1 MGKKIDAGQIQY
13 TIGFNLEKKGLNEL
27 KDQLQKLSSLNN
39 IGTIR
44 ELNPNMDIN
53 KARQTFRLLQ
63 ADINNINKA
72 FSNAFNSNAGITNV
86 KKLNEEFKKMDLTRI
101 GRDFS
106 ALGQE
111 GKKAFNQL
119 AATSMTTNLQFKET
133 NSILQKMGET
143 FANTIRWKISSS
155 VINKFT
161 GSISQAYGYVKH
173 LDSSLNDIR
182 IVTGKSAD
190 EMDRFARTANKAAK
204 ALGASTTEY
213 TEAALIYY
221 QQGLSDKEANARAET
236 TLKAANVTG
245 QSGAAVSEELTAVWN
260 GYKVSAEETELA
272 VDKLAAVA
280 ATTAADLEELSVGMS
295 KVASAANNMGID
307 MDQLNA
313 QIATIVSV
321 TRQAPES
328 VGTALKTIYARMS
341 DLKIGGTDE
350 DDLKLGDVSGTLEKV
365 GISIL
370 DTTGEMRDMGDVIE
384 EVASK
389 WDTWTKAQQAAIA
402 QSLAGKRQYNNLV
415 SLFDN
420 WDMYTKALD
429 TSRNSMGTLQKQ
441 QDIYMESTEAHLQ
454 VLQTQYEDLYDSL
467 LDTDT
472 INTLIDALTKV
483 VSLFT
488 MIVDSIG
495 GMKGAFL
502 GLSTVVTK
510 VFNQQISKEIGGI
523 FSKVGNKK
531 YNQLAAE
538 ADINLTKLWGKQ
550 KGLNTEA
557 IDEIVDLK
565 QHTQKY
571 YDVMSD
577 EEKQHYNN
585 LVKQAS
591 ELAVIKEEQEDIAK
605 SYEKRVK
612 ARAEGQEEIKAGRG
626 KTGSKASDDRKLVEK
641 MNLSNTSTINTAAN
655 NRVIDQGIEIAKQ
668 TLKIQEQVREEYEE
682 QISQGLKIAD
692 VKDTQTKKEKQ
703 YTEAIKKMIKANAL
717 NEEQQKRLDKAEKN
731 TQEKRLKYAQEL
743 EEVNK
748 LEEERERAKTRK
760 EAHRAGADENNAQKW
775 GGKWSPEFRDRS
787 LAMADF
793 YEKEEQ
799 RIEQELE
806 QRKKS
811 LGNYKGS
818 VTRALNNEQQAFQEV
833 IDEIEQEGEDL
844 KNTGKKL
851 PDNLDRA
858 RAEYENKAKEAKAE
872 KEFRIRQIVSDVTQV
887 ISSFSAMAFAAQGAK
902 QVVQSFG
909 DGDTLNGIISLG
921 TTILPSVISGFTQIA
936 TGGPLEK
943 ITGSLELIGS
953 LGSVIFESLNYS
965 RNQELELAAEQA
977 EEAAQKQEELIQKEK
992 EEKEA
997 IDKLAFS
1004 YQNIY
1009 DLKNKQGELNED
1021 QKSQLEKLINEYE
1034 DEHLK
1039 LLLLIEDYEGLEKA
1053 IRDKQAAERGEYVEE
1068 NKKGVK
1074 AELGALFASGHDD
1087 GFLETLDFSS
1097 NDAEKIR
1104 AELTGPV
1111 YKALGRGDLDLFNSR
1126 ATDKE
1131 IIDFLT
1137 NPENKDEA
1145 IEALK
1150 VLKNDYSEYKDEFNN
1165 MILYIQQNAQGYNES
1180 LVLEGIDWDKITN
1193 SDEFEKALEEI
1204 SHVKG
1209 ENGKEI
1215 GEEFA
1220 KNIMTGY
1227 SDQMAEFASQGEM
1240 KNEIFDVITPSEE
1253 NLDFYKSLSED
1264 DRLFLYSNKELAADS
1279 KNLKEFFE
1287 IYQTEYNRTQ
1297 NEKNKRAVEDLFEHI
1312 KTTKKGEADFKLN
1325 TKEGKEL
1332 VSNLYSTGDFEE
1344 FTGVSEED
1352 FFKQDF
1358 SQQQQELSEY
1368 YHSLYKEEEDFR
1380 AFQQGKIKEN
1390 LADEEKAIKDKQIKY
1405 NNFITDFKKK
1415 YKDKIP
1421 NIDELLKNDA
1431 FINAD
1436 INSNIYKS
1444 LVPEEAQEVLD
1455 EFKEGLKENG
1465 FELMST
1471 GKQADYFENQL
1482 KSVTAMIENAEDA
1495 IYSFTPELESYN
1507 GVMHDI
1513 NSEIDSLQSSY
1524 QTLQDVVEDYNDDQ
1538 KLTLDN
1544 LQKVLEMDELYLA
1557 TLEFE
1562 NGQLKINE
1570 SSYETMIQAKIK
1582 EAQMTATQTF
1592 MTELL
1597 AIKNGE
1603 AADAGLVFTERQYQE
1618 AEALETMANA
1628 AYKGID
1634 ALMKLTE
1641 VQDAAKVNATA
1652 TENSVK
1658 AYYAKMQ
1665 LISTAAS
1672 QDVSTLL
1679 GKTDKSSKSNKPSHE
1694 KYLEREH
1701 DIYKKINEELNH
1713 IEKTLTK
1720 IDTIESHSWGV
1731 SYLDAL
1737 QEQNKLL
1744 DKQLEKLEEK
1754 KALQVGDL
1762 STRKKQLEDLG
1773 INFAEGGA
1781 VMTNSEDILD
1791 ALYES
1796 YNKNYVDKFN
1806 AMSKDEQENFKL
1818 EKEQEED
1825 RIKKI
1830 EKAVEEYEKLYGEYE
1845 DIQKQIQ
1852 DLYYKQIEKDVEEFN
1867 FEINLELELS
1877 DARKEWKDFWHDV
1890 IKDVKSDDFVGQ
1902 IAKSFSKL
1910 GELIGVGGSSTNNIA
1925 MLTQHV
1931 KDAVGEMNTQI
1942 ATKGLDGLFGT
1953 DTKLSEETLTNY
1965 RDKLMSALKE
1975 AKEEVDNISD
1985 NYLSMLESAQDMID
1999 KQVEG
2004 WDHIGDQIS
2013 HDVELIKLISGDKAY
2028 DALEKQYE
2036 LQHKNNLET
2045 IEAQRI
2051 GRDYWKQRM
2060 EYFQEMID
2068 TAEEGSKE
2076 QETYQEGLKTSTEKF
2091 IEANERFNE
2100 SVEKSIKDV
2109 QTLRENEVNA
2119 IMDSLDKAMS
2129 GGIGMDLMKKEWQL
2143 MNDYAD
2149 NYFDNIERALNMEE
2163 YAQTLNDAANAT
2175 GLSAKNQEKL
2185 NQFRD
2190 DELKKL
2196 NEKERLTQYDID
2208 ESKARLEILKQELA
2222 MEDAAQNKSKMRLR
2236 RDNQGNY
2243 TYQYIGDEKAVEDAE
2258 KRGITARKEWY
2269 ELVKKRNKEVYD
2281 YKMQLDEEYYNLV
2294 KQRDEAA
2301 LAGDQER
2308 VNELNKLIQS
2318 NREEWARWDDE
2329 TIKANQDII
2338 DGTAKYFADIEHD
2351 DIIPNWN
2358 ATVVEM
2364 AQKFGGDNK
2373 DSYLSICQNA
2383 ITELDAAQKRYED
2396 RTKEV
2401 LNQAGID
2408 YQNLVDNGVDPTRDA
2423 IEELN
2428 ESNED
2433 LADNLDENNEKLEEM
2448 RGYLEECAQAYR
2460 DFKDDAVSAIQEA
2473 NQALETLARTHMDT
2487 VNQINATPISSATYA
2502 PAIEGN
2508 QGYNDNSSGGAGG
2521 GNNTTADDALKNLL
2535 DAQARKESRSTIGSE
2550 IQVEAGSGRVVAS
2563 SNNVDKKSVQNAVN
2577 NAIASNPNITYLK
2590 SRGSVAVNS
2599 AGEWFIK
2606 DQYAADIIKEWLKSK
2621 GFKFLN
2627 DGQIGY
2633 YVGSNNVNFGTPQQQ
2648 TKKTAL
2654 QTVTESYN
2662 ASKENKTTIN
2672 KNGLTS
2678 FPLEDTTSSSDSD
2691 IGEDFLERI
2700 KKKKGYKSGG
2710 YTGDWSGQGIDGIGG
2725 RIAVLHQK
2733 ELVLNESDTSN
2744 MLAAVEALRQ
2754 INIDK
2759 LAQSILATS
2768 IATAQMQIQTQ
2779 LLSAQLSGLRDQY
2792 ESSRNTTINADFSG
2806 VRTAD
2811 EILRAFEELENYGL
2825 QQYNTGDASYRSY

>member
-44 ELNPNMDIN
+44 ELNPNMDVN

-72 FSNAFNSNAGITNV
+72 FSNAFNSNTGITNV

-101 GRDFS
+101 GKDFS

-143 FANTIRWKISSS
+143 FANTIRWKISSG

-221 QQGLSDKEANARAET
+221 QQGLSDEESNARAAT

-295 KVASAANNMGID
+295 KVASAANNMGVD

-384 EVASK
+384 EVAGK
-389 WDTWTKAQQAAIA
+389 WNTWTKAQQAAIA

-420 WDMYTKALD
+420 WDLYTKALD

-441 QDIYMESTEAHLQ
+441 QDVYMESTEAHLQ

-472 INTLIDALTKV
+472 INTLIDALTKI

-488 MIVDSIG
+488 TIVDSIG

-510 VFNQQISKEIGGI
+510 VFNQQISKEIAGI

-531 YNQLAAE
+531 YNQLAVE
-538 ADINLTKLWGKQ
+538 ADINLTKLWAKQ
-550 KGLNTEA
+550 KGLSTEA

-565 QHTQKY
+565 QNTQKY

-605 SYEKRVK
+605 NYEKSIK
-612 ARAEGQEEIKAGRG
+612 ARAKGQEEIKAGTGR
-626 KTGSKASDDRKLVEK
+626 TGSKASDDRELVRK
-641 MNLSNTSTINTAAN
+641 MNLSNTSTINTEVN
-655 NRVIDQGIEIAKQ
+655 NRIIDEGINQARNAIEIQEKLRKQ
-668 TLKIQEQVREEYEE
+668 YEE
-682 QISQGLKIAD
+682 QIEQGLKITD
-692 VKDTQTKKEKQ
+692 VVGVETKKENEYSK
-703 YTEAIKKMIKANAL
+703 AIYKTIKANAL
-717 NEEQQKRLDKAEKN
+717 SQKQQEKLEKITN
-731 TQEKRLKYAQEL
+731 NVQEKRLKLALEQEKFNAFKEQKEKEKENL
-743 EEVNK
+743 QSLMSSHQAAADTTEDQYRK
-748 LEEERERAKTRK
+748 ERELNAVNLYK
-760 EAHRAGADENNAQKW
+760 EQIDSIDKELTSHK
-775 GGKWSPEFRDRS
+775 RS
-787 LAMADF
+787 LN
-793 YEKEEQ
+793 
-799 RIEQELE
+799 
-806 QRKKS
+806 
-811 LGNYKGS
+811 NYTAS
-818 VTRALNNEQQAFQEV
+818 VTRALDLEKDGLQE
-833 IDEIEQEGEDL
+833 ILGEIEQEGEDL

-851 PDNLDRA
+851 PDNLNYA
-858 RAEYENKAKEAKAE
+858 RAEYENKAAEVKAK
-872 KEFRIRQIVSDVTQV
+872 KEFKIRQIVSDVTQV

-902 QVVQSFG
+902 QVIQSFG
-909 DGDTLNGIISLG
+909 DGDVLNGIVSLS

-965 RNQELELAAEQA
+965 HNQELELAAEQA
-977 EEAAQKQEELIQKEK
+977 KEVAQEQEELIQKTK

-997 IDKLAFS
+997 IDELAFS

-1009 DLKNKQGELNED
+1009 DLKNKQGELTED
-1021 QKSQLEKLINEYE
+1021 QKSQLENLINKYE

-1053 IRDKQAAERGEYVEE
+1053 IRDKQAAERDEYVEE

-1074 AELGALFASGHDD
+1074 AELKALFASGHDD
-1087 GFLETLDFSS
+1087 GFFETIDFSS

-1104 AELTGPV
+1104 AALTEPV
-1111 YKALGRGDLDLFNSR
+1111 YKALGKDLGPLSR

-1150 VLKNDYSEYKDEFNN
+1150 ILKNDYSEYKDEFNN

-1193 SDEFEKALEEI
+1193 SDEFEKALEKI
-1204 SHVKG
+1204 SHVRG

-1215 GEEFA
+1215 GKEFA
-1220 KNIMTGY
+1220 KNIMIGY
-1227 SDQMAEFASQGEM
+1227 SDQMAEFASQGEK
-1240 KNEIFDVITPSEE
+1240 KNEIFDVVTPSKE
-1253 NLDFYKSLSED
+1253 NLDFYNSLSED
-1264 DRLFLYSNKELAADS
+1264 DRIFLYSNKELAADS
-1279 KNLKEFFE
+1279 KNLKEFFK
-1287 IYQTEYNRTQ
+1287 IYQIEYNRVQ
-1297 NEKNKRAVEDLFEHI
+1297 NEKNKRAVEDLFNHI
-1312 KTTKKGEADFKLN
+1312 ETTKKGEADFKLN

-1332 VSNLYSTGDFEE
+1332 VSNLYSAGGFEE
-1344 FTGVSEED
+1344 FSGISEED
-1352 FFKQDF
+1352 FFKLDF

-1390 LADEEKAIKDKQIKY
+1390 LADEERVINDKQIKY
-1405 NNFITDFKKK
+1405 NNFIADFKKK
-1415 YKDKIP
+1415 YEDKIP
-1421 NIDELLKNDA
+1421 NINELLNNDD

-1436 INSNIYKS
+1436 VNNGIFKS
-1444 LVPEEAQEVLD
+1444 VISPEVQEALA
-1455 EFKEGLKENG
+1455 EFKKGLKENG
-1465 FELMST
+1465 FELMTT
-1471 GKQADYFENQL
+1471 GKQAEYFKNQL
-1482 KSVTAMIENAEDA
+1482 KSVATMTENAEDA
-1495 IYSFTPELESYN
+1495 IYSFTPEVESYK

-1524 QTLQDVVEDYNDDQ
+1524 QTLQGVVEDYNDDQ

-1592 MTELL
+1592 MKELL

-1603 AADAGLVFTERQYQE
+1603 AAKAGLTFTERQYQE
-1618 AEALETMANA
+1618 AEALREVAGA
-1628 AYKGID
+1628 AQLGINK
-1634 ALMKLTE
+1634 LMELAA
-1641 VQDAAKVNATA
+1641 VQDASKVDATA
-1652 TENSVK
+1652 TETAVK
-1658 AYYAKMQ
+1658 AYYAQMQ
-1665 LISTAAS
+1665 LISNTAS

-1679 GKTDKSSKSNKPSHE
+1679 GKTDKGKSSHE

-1701 DIYKKINEELNH
+1701 DIYKEINEELSH

-1720 IDTIESHSWGV
+1720 IDTVESHSWGV

-1744 DKQLEKLEEK
+1744 DEQLEKLEEK

-1781 VMTNSEDILD
+1781 VMTNSEDVLD

-1806 AMSKDEQENFKL
+1806 AMSKTEQENFKL

-1845 DIQKQIQ
+1845 DIQKQLQ

-1867 FEINLELELS
+1867 FEINLKLELS
-1877 DARKEWKDFWHDV
+1877 DARKEWNDFWYDV
-1890 IKDVKSDDFVGQ
+1890 VKDVDSDDFVGQ

-1910 GELIGVGGSSTNNIA
+1910 GELIGIRGSSNNDVLG
-1925 MLTQHV
+1925 LTQHLKETLDEV
-1931 KDAVGEMNTQI
+1931 NTQI
-1942 ATKGLDGLFGT
+1942 TSHGLDGLFGT

-1965 RDKLMSALKE
+1965 RDKLMSALKD
-1975 AKEEVDNISD
+1975 AKTEIENISD
-1985 NYLSMLESAQDMID
+1985 NYLSMLESAQDMIN

-2004 WDHIGDQIS
+2004 WENIGDQIN
-2013 HDVELIKLISGDKAY
+2013 HNIELIKLISGENSY
-2028 DALEKQYE
+2028 DALAKQYE
-2036 LQHKNNLET
+2036 QQYENNLQT

-2051 GRDYWKQRM
+2051 GRDYWKERVA
-2060 EYFQEMID
+2060 EYKELLAN
-2068 TAEEGSKE
+2068 AEEGTE
-2076 QETYQEGLKTSTEKF
+2076 EYKTLQKALEESTQKYV
-2091 IEANERFNE
+2091 EANKNLNA
-2100 SVEKSIKDV
+2100 SVEESIKNL
-2109 QTLRENEVNA
+2109 QEWRQNSINA
-2119 IMDSLDKAMS
+2119 IMDTLDKSMS
-2129 GGIGMDLMKKEWQL
+2129 GGLGTDMLEQEWKL
-2143 MNDYAD
+2143 INDYAD
-2149 NYFDNIERALNMEE
+2149 QYFDNVERAVNMEE
-2163 YAQTLNDAANAT
+2163 YTNILQDAANAT
-2175 GLSAKNQEKL
+2175 GLTAENQAKINE
-2185 NQFRD
+2185 FMD
-2190 DELKKL
+2190 EELKKL
-2196 NEKERLTQYDID
+2196 NEKEKLTQYDID
-2208 ESKARLEILKQELA
+2208 ESKARLEILKAEMALQ
-2222 MEDAAQNKSKMRLR
+2222 DAQQNKSNMRLR
-2236 RDNQGNY
+2236 RDSQGNY
-2243 TYQYIGDEKAVEDAE
+2243 TYQYTGNEQAIEDAE
-2258 KRGITARKEWY
+2258 KAGLTARKAWY
-2269 ELVKKRNKEVYD
+2269 ELVKKRNKETND
-2281 YKMQLDEEYYNLV
+2281 YIIQLEKDRVSLMKQLDEAE
-2294 KQRDEAA
+2294 
-2301 LAGDQER
+2301 LAGDTEKAAKIKELLNR
-2308 VNELNKLIQS
+2308 NEEQIVFAYEEAQKTKQDLFSGTAQYFENVENAEILPMWEATVTQLVDDFAGDKKDSFITACKNAIIDLEGVQQAYADQTKEILTTAGIEYQKLVEEGIDPAKDSLEDLNGSNEELAQGLEETNKL
-2318 NREEWARWDDE
+2318 
-2329 TIKANQDII
+2329 
-2338 DGTAKYFADIEHD
+2338 
-2351 DIIPNWN
+2351 
-2358 ATVVEM
+2358 
-2364 AQKFGGDNK
+2364 
-2373 DSYLSICQNA
+2373 
-2383 ITELDAAQKRYED
+2383 
-2396 RTKEV
+2396 
-2401 LNQAGID
+2401 
-2408 YQNLVDNGVDPTRDA
+2408 
-2423 IEELN
+2423 
-2428 ESNED
+2428 
-2433 LADNLDENNEKLEEM
+2433 LDEMNDKLVE
-2448 RGYLEECAQAYR
+2448 ASTAYEN
-2460 DFKDDAVSAIQEA
+2460 FKDGAVSAIQAA
-2473 NQALETLARTHMDT
+2473 NQALEELARTHMDV
-2487 VNQINATPISSATYA
+2487 VNQINSTPINSSAYAPGFTGDGGSSSSGEGGSGGGGYTPTPTTPISKKPYL
-2502 PAIEGN
+2502 
-2508 QGYNDNSSGGAGG
+2508 
-2521 GNNTTADDALKNLL
+2521 ALNYP
-2535 DAQARKESRSTIGSE
+2535 D
-2550 IQVEAGSGRVVAS
+2550 
-2563 SNNVDKKSVQNAVN
+2563 
-2577 NAIASNPNITYLK
+2577 
-2590 SRGSVAVNS
+2590 
-2599 AGEWFIK
+2599 K
-2606 DQYAADIIKEWLKSK
+2606 DQAYPEYAVLNPDKTTVIEQGILYPNSNSQFELLKSK
-2621 GFKFLN
+2621 EMTFANYEKDASIGVPVKINGKSWMIRRLKGTAVPKQYAMMG
-2627 DGQIGY
+2627 DGGK
-2633 YVGSNNVNFGTPQQQ
+2633 YVGGNWQF
-2648 TKKTAL
+2648 
-2654 QTVTESYN
+2654 
-2662 ASKENKTTIN
+2662 
-2672 KNGLTS
+2672 
-2678 FPLEDTTSSSDSD
+2678 
-2691 IGEDFLERI
+2691 
-2700 KKKKGYKSGG
+2700 KSGG
-2710 YTGDWSGQGIDGIGG
+2710 YTGNWNGSGVDGIGG
-2725 RIAVLHQK
+2725 RMAVLHQK

-2744 MLAAVEALRQ
+2744 MLAAIKALRQ
-2754 INIDK
+2754 IDVDK

-2768 IATAQMQIQTQ
+2768 IATAQMQLQTQ
-2779 LLSAQLSGLRDQY
+2779 LLSAQLTGLRDQY
-2792 ESSRNTTINADFSG
+2792 ESVRNTTINADFSG